1 MANDFYSDMGK
12 FVQDILAPTSQNGLG
27 QGELKLTRVTPGTP
41 NPLEPWKPVQP
52 QTTTQTLKGAVRGV
66 DSKLVGTER
75 NGAVLLS
82 SDLVAI
88 TEVPSIDYEAGDVF
102 SIDGKEVTVLD
113 VEPIPAAGIRS
124 AVKWFLR

>member
-1 MANDFYSDMGK
+1 MADFYQEMGA
-12 FVQDILAPTSQNGLG
+12 FVRDILQPTSAGGLG
-27 QGELKLTRVTPGTP
+27 QGKIVLKRITPGAP
-41 NPLEPWKPVQP
+41 DPLEPWKPVQP

-113 VEPIPAAGIRS
+113 VEPIPAAGVRS

>member
-1 MANDFYSDMGK
+1 MSDFYTDMGD
-12 FVQDILAPTSQNGLG
+12 FARDILSPTSQGGLG

-41 NPLEPWKPVQP
+41 DSTKPWLPVQP

>member
-1 MANDFYSDMGK
+1 MSHIYQEMAQMTRDL
-12 FVQDILAPTSQNGLG
+12 LAAASTGGLG

-41 NPLEPWKPVQP
+41 DPLKPWLPVQP

>member
-1 MANDFYSDMGK
+1 MADFYSDLAQMAR
-12 FVQDILAPTSQNGLG
+12 DLLAPTSAGGLG
-27 QGELKLTRVTPGTP
+27 QGELKLTRVTPGSP
-41 NPLEPWKPVQP
+41 NPLDPWKPVQP

-102 SIDGKEVTVLD
+102 SIDGKDVTVLD
-113 VEPIPAAGIRS
+113 VEPIPAAGVRS

>member
-1 MANDFYSDMGK
+1 MADFYSDMGK
-12 FVQDILAPTSQNGLG
+12 FVQDILAPISQNGLG
-27 QGELKLTRVTPGTP
+27 QGAIVLKRIAPCTP
-41 NPLEPWKPVQP
+41 NPTKPWEPVQP
-52 QTTTQTLKGAVRGV
+52 QVTTQNLRGAVRGV

-113 VEPIPAAGIRS
+113 VEPIPAAGVRS

>member
-1 MANDFYSDMGK
+1 MADFYQEMGA
-12 FVQDILAPTSQNGLG
+12 FVRDLLAPTSSNGLG
-27 QGELKLTRVTPGTP
+27 QGELKLTRVTPGAP
-41 NPLEPWKPVQP
+41 DPSQPWKPVQP

-113 VEPIPAAGIRS
+113 VEPIPAAGVRS

>member
-1 MANDFYSDMGK
+1 MVDFYREMQSMARGL
-12 FVQDILAPTSQNGLG
+12 LAPTSQNGLG

-41 NPLEPWKPVQP
+41 DPATPWIPVQP

-75 NGAVLLS
+75 NGAVLVS

-88 TEVPSIDYEAGDVF
+88 TEVPSIDYEAGDVL

-113 VEPIPAAGIRS
+113 VEPIPAAGVRS

>member
-1 MANDFYSDMGK
+1 MSDFYSDMA
-12 FVQDILAPTSQNGLG
+12 QMARDLLAPTSAGGLG

-41 NPLEPWKPVQP
+41 DPLKPWLPVQP